1 MFLTN
6 MHFGWDVSIVEFF
19 NNFTQSAH
27 LETLFKLISY
37 LGTEYLVIA
46 LFALLYW
53 GLDKKMAK
61 EMGYAAFYGMVTNNI
76 LKSFFNFLRPFQERP
91 DKIECLDKSILS
103 KNVNGEYYLDPTG
116 TYYEASSSSFPSGHS
131 QGSSGLFNSLAKS
144 MGKRWVWIPATV
156 LCLLVMM
163 SRMALGVH
171 SFIDVLTGYLV
182 GLAVVELVYFAQKK
196 IKKIMLFHIIVV
208 SVFGVITFLSPI
220 WSAQTRDLFTTF
232 GCTVGLVLGFYIE
245 EKYINFDNTKTW
257 WKIVLRVVIG
267 VAVVLGIKSVLK
279 LPYKNFVQEG
289 TYIGNVLDMIRYFLM
304 MMFATTLYPF
314 IFKKIP
320 FLNDKKE
327 ESTEEAKEESAEPQ
341 EA

>member
-1 MFLTN
+1 MILTN
-6 MHFGWDVSIVEFF
+6 MHFGWDVGIVEFL
-19 NNFTQSAH
+19 NNFTQNAH
-27 LETLFKLISY
+27 LEILFKLISY

-76 LKSFFNFLRPFQERP
+76 FKSFFNFLRPFQERP
-91 DKIECLDKSILS
+91 DTIKCLDESILA
-103 KNVNGEYYLDPTG
+103 KNVDGEYYLDPTN
-116 TYYEASSSSFPSGHS
+116 TYYVSSSSSFPSGHS

-144 MGKRWVWIPATV
+144 LRRRWVWIPATI
-156 LCLLVMM
+156 LCLLVML

-182 GLAVVELVYFAQKK
+182 GFAVVELVYFAQSR

-220 WSAQTRDLFTTF
+220 WSQQTRDLFTTF
-232 GCTVGLVLGFYIE
+232 GCTVGFVIGFYIE
-245 EKYINFDNTKTW
+245 DKYIKFDNTKTW
-257 WKIVLRVVIG
+257 WKIVLRVAIG
-267 VAVVLGIKSVLK
+267 VALVLGIKSVLK

-289 TYIGNVLDMIRYFLM
+289 SYLGNVLDMIRYFLM

-327 ESTEEAKEESAEPQ
+327 EPKEEAQ